1 MKKNI
6 LTTGLKTVILTTILA
21 SSPML
26 YTAAHA
32 ADAPAAAAAE
42 KEAPMAI
49 PDTAAGIWEVV
60 DKETEEMSKL
70 IQAGTLKDLHH
81 HAFAVRD
88 LVAAL
93 PAKSASLPADK
104 MAKLKTDSK
113 SVATLADRL
122 DAAGDSNNKTAAE
135 SNFGKLKGVLTSIRA
150 NYADAK

>member
-1 MKKNI
+1 MI
-6 LTTGLKTVILTTILA
+6 AGLKTLILTTILA

-26 YTAAHA
+26 YTAAQA
-32 ADAPAAAAAE
+32 ADAPAAAAE
-42 KEAPMAI
+42 KEAPTAI
-49 PDTAAGIWEVV
+49 PDTAAGIWEAV

-104 MAKLKTDSK
+104 MAKLKSDSK

-150 NYADAK
+150 NDTDAK